1 MILGMSLSTF
11 TLVHVL
17 LSLIGIFTGLVVVYG
32 FVKGRLLG
40 GWNGVFLVTTI
51 LTSVTGFLFH
61 SAQFGP
67 PHIVGIISLVLL
79 GFSVAALYAFNLAGP
94 WRWIYAATATLA
106 LYLNVFV
113 GVVQAFQKISFLQP
127 LAPTQSEPPFVI
139 AQVALLVTFVVL
151 GVLAVIRFRPGTE
164 AVASVGVPKGL

>member
-1 MILGMSLSTF
+1 MSVSTF

-17 LSLIGIFTGLVVVYG
+17 LSLIGIFSGLVVVYG
-32 FVKGRLLG
+32 FLKGRLLG

-51 LTSVTGFLFH
+51 ATSATGFLFH

-67 PHIVGIISLVLL
+67 PHFVGIISLVLL

-94 WRWIYAATATLA
+94 WRWIYTATATLA

-113 GVVQAFQKISFLQP
+113 GVVQAFQKVSFLQP
-127 LAPTQSEPPFVI
+127 LAPTQSEPPFAI
-139 AQVALLVTFVVL
+139 AQGIVLVIFLALA
-151 GVLAVIRFRPGTE
+151 VLASKRLRALP
-164 AVASVGVPKGL
+164 

>member
-1 MILGMSLSTF
+1 MILGMSVSTF

-17 LSLIGIFTGLVVVYG
+17 LSLIGIFSGLVVVYG
-32 FVKGRLLG
+32 FLKGRLLN
-40 GWNGVFLVTTI
+40 GWNGLFLVTTI

-67 PHIVGIISLVLL
+67 PHFVGIISLVLL
-79 GFSVAALYAFNLAGP
+79 GFSVAALYAFDLVGP

-113 GVVQAFQKISFLQP
+113 GVVQAFQKVSFLQP
-127 LAPTQSEPPFVI
+127 LAPTQSEPPFAI
-139 AQVALLVTFVVL
+139 AQGLVLVIFLVL
-151 GVLAVIRFRPGTE
+151 TVLSSKRLRAVP
-164 AVASVGVPKGL
+164 

>member
-1 MILGMSLSTF
+1 MILGMSVSTF

-32 FVKGRLLG
+32 FLKGRLLN
-40 GWNGVFLVTTI
+40 GWNGLFLVTTI

-67 PHIVGIISLVLL
+67 PHFVGIISLVLL

-94 WRWIYAATATLA
+94 WRWVYASTATLA

-113 GVVQAFQKISFLQP
+113 GVVQAFQKVPSLQP
-127 LAPTQSEPPFVI
+127 LAPTQSEPPFAI
-139 AQVALLVTFVVL
+139 AQGLVLVIFLALAFLSSKRL
-151 GVLAVIRFRPGTE
+151 RAV
-164 AVASVGVPKGL
+164 S

>member
-51 LTSVTGFLFH
+51 LSSVTGFLFH

-67 PHIVGIISLVLL
+67 PHFVGIISLVLL
-79 GFSVAALYAFNLAGP
+79 GFMMPTKCGGP
-94 WRWIYAATATLA
+94 
-106 LYLNVFV
+106 
-113 GVVQAFQKISFLQP
+113 KIGR
-127 LAPTQSEPPFVI
+127 AHV
-139 AQVALLVTFVVL
+139 
-151 GVLAVIRFRPGTE
+151 
-164 AVASVGVPKGL
+164 

>member
-1 MILGMSLSTF
+1 MILGMSVSTF

-17 LSLIGIFTGLVVVYG
+17 LSLIGIFSGLVVVYG
-32 FVKGRLLG
+32 FLKGRLLG

-51 LTSVTGFLFH
+51 ATSATGFLFH

-67 PHIVGIISLVLL
+67 PHFVGIISLVLL

-94 WRWIYAATATLA
+94 WRWIYTATATLA

-113 GVVQAFQKISFLQP
+113 GVVQAFQKVSFLQP
-127 LAPTQSEPPFVI
+127 LAPTQSEPPFAI
-139 AQVALLVTFVVL
+139 AQGIVLVIFLALA
-151 GVLAVIRFRPGTE
+151 VLASKRLRALP
-164 AVASVGVPKGL
+164 

>member
-1 MILGMSLSTF
+1 MILGMSVSTF

-32 FVKGRLLG
+32 FLKGRLID

-61 SAQFGP
+61 SARFGP
-67 PHIVGIISLVLL
+67 PHYVGIISLVLL

-94 WRWIYAATATLA
+94 WRWIYAATATLS

-113 GVVQAFQKISFLQP
+113 GVVQAFQKSSFLQS
-127 LAPTQSEPPFVI
+127 LAPTQSEPPFAI
-139 AQVALLVTFVVL
+139 AQGIVLLVFLALTF
-151 GVLAVIRFRPGTE
+151 LASRRLR
-164 AVASVGVPKGL
+164 AR

>member
-1 MILGMSLSTF
+1 MSVSTF

-17 LSLIGIFTGLVVVYG
+17 LSLIGIFSGLVVVYG
-32 FVKGRLLG
+32 FLKGRLLG

-51 LTSVTGFLFH
+51 ATSATGFLFH

-67 PHIVGIISLVLL
+67 PHFVGIISLVLL

-94 WRWIYAATATLA
+94 WRWIYTATATLA

-113 GVVQAFQKISFLQP
+113 GVVQAFQKVSFLQP
-127 LAPTQSEPPFVI
+127 LAPTQSEPPFAI
-139 AQVALLVTFVVL
+139 AQGIVLVIFLALT
-151 GVLAVIRFRPGTE
+151 VLASKRLRALP
-164 AVASVGVPKGL
+164 

>member
-1 MILGMSLSTF
+1 MILGMSVSAF

-32 FVKGRLLG
+32 FLKGRLLA

-67 PHIVGIISLVLL
+67 PHIVGVISLVLL
-79 GFSVAALYAFNLAGP
+79 GLAVAALYAFNLAGP

-113 GVVQAFQKISFLQP
+113 GVVQAFQKVSFLQP
-127 LAPTQSEPPFVI
+127 LAPTQSEPPFAI
-139 AQVALLVTFVVL
+139 AQGIVLLIFLALT
-151 GVLAVIRFRPGTE
+151 VLASKRLR
-164 AVASVGVPKGL
+164 SL

>member
-1 MILGMSLSTF
+1 MILGMSVSTF

-17 LSLIGIFTGLVVVYG
+17 LSLVGIFAGLVVVYG
-32 FVKGRLLG
+32 FLKGRLLE

-67 PHIVGIISLVLL
+67 PHFVGIISLVLL
-79 GFSVAALYAFNLAGP
+79 GFAVAALYAFNLAGP
-94 WRWIYAATATLA
+94 WRWIYAATATLS

-113 GVVQAFQKISFLQP
+113 GVVQAFQKVGRLRI
-127 LAPTQSEPPFVI
+127 LAPTQTEPPFAIAQAAVLLFFLILGVI
-139 AQVALLVTFVVL
+139 ALR
-151 GVLAVIRFRPGTE
+151 RFRPPT
-164 AVASVGVPKGL
+164 A

>member
-1 MILGMSLSTF
+1 MILGMSVSTF
-11 TLVHVL
+11 TQMHVL

-32 FVKGRLLG
+32 FLQGRLFER
-40 GWNGVFLVTTI
+40 WNGVFLVTTI
-51 LTSVTGFLFH
+51 ATSVTGFMFQ

-67 PHIVGIISLVLL
+67 PHFVGIISLVLL

-127 LAPTQSEPPFVI
+127 LAPTQSEPPFAAAQGLVLVI
-139 AQVALLVTFVVL
+139 FLALTF
-151 GVLAVIRFRPGTE
+151 LASKRLRALP
-164 AVASVGVPKGL
+164 

>member
-17 LSLIGIFTGLVVVYG
+17 LSLAGILTGLVVVYG
-32 FVKGRLLG
+32 FLQGRLLN
-40 GWNGVFLVTTI
+40 GWNGLFLVTTI
-51 LTSVTGFLFH
+51 ATSVTGFLFH

-67 PHIVGIISLVLL
+67 PHFVGIISLLVL
-79 GFSVAALYAFNLAGP
+79 GIAVAALYAFNLAGA

-113 GVVQAFQKISFLQP
+113 GVVQAFQKVAFLQP
-127 LAPTQSEPPFVI
+127 LAPTQSEPPFAI
-139 AQVALLVTFVVL
+139 AQAVVL
-151 GVLAVIRFRPGTE
+151 VIFIALGILAAKRFRPR
-164 AVASVGVPKGL
+164 VV

>member
-1 MILGMSLSTF
+1 MILGMSVSTF

-17 LSLIGIFTGLVVVYG
+17 LSLVGIFAGLLVVYG
-32 FVKGRLLG
+32 FLKGRLIDGL
-40 GWNGVFLVTTI
+40 NGVFLVTTI

-67 PHIVGIISLVLL
+67 PHFVGIISLVLL
-79 GFSVAALYAFNLAGP
+79 GFAVAALYAFNLAGP
-94 WRWIYAATATLA
+94 WRLIYAATATLS

-127 LAPTQSEPPFVI
+127 LAPTQSEPPFAVAQGLVLVI
-139 AQVALLVTFVVL
+139 FLALT
-151 GVLAVIRFRPGTE
+151 VLASKRLR
-164 AVASVGVPKGL
+164 AR

>member
-1 MILGMSLSTF
+1 MTLGLSLSAF
-11 TLVHVL
+11 TTLHVVI
-17 LSLIGIFTGLVVVYG
+17 SLIGIASG
-32 FVKGRLLG
+32 FVVLYGMLGSQRLP
-40 GWNGVFLVTTI
+40 GWTALFLATTI

-67 PHIVGIISLVLL
+67 PHFVGIISLVLL

-113 GVVQAFQKISFLQP
+113 GVVQSFQKIAFLQP
-127 LAPTQSEPPFVI
+127 LAPTQSEPPFAVAQGLVLVI
-139 AQVALLVTFVVL
+139 FLALT
-151 GVLAVIRFRPGTE
+151 VLASKRLR
-164 AVASVGVPKGL
+164 AVR